1 VSALATSP
9 FAFVYPLFSASGD
22 SNAAETALLQFLAYT
37 EYAAGAEG
45 IRQFNGRRERRC
57 GKPR

>member
-1 VSALATSP
+1 VSAPATSP
-9 FAFVYPLFSASGD
+9 FAFVHLLFQRERD
-22 SNAAETALLQFLAYT
+22 SNAAETALLQFLAYIG
-37 EYAAGAEG
+37 YAAGADG

>member
-1 VSALATSP
+1 MSALATPP
-9 FAFVYPLFSASGD
+9 FAFVYLLLQRERD
-22 SNAAETALLQFLAYT
+22 SNAAETALLRFLAYIG
-37 EYAAGAEG
+37 YAAGAEG